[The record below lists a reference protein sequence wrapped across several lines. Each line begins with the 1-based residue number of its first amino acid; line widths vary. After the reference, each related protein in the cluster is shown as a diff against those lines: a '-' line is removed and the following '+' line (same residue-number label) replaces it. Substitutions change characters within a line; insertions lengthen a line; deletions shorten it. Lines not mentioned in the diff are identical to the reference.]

1 MCAFLIHIHSEIMK
15 NVSDNMTTYCAFLRG
30 VNVKGTT
37 MKMTEVCSVFEKA
50 GMVNVSSV
58 LASGNIIFSSDINKT
73 DLKILLE
80 KAMSVHFNFDVFLFL
95 RNGIEIEN
103 IVADCPFI
111 PHPEF
116 HIYSFVGIEGIE
128 NILTEEF
135 ESGRKGANEH
145 AVVVNQ
151 NFYWQVPKGGS
162 LANNFGDVLGKKS
175 LKDKFTSRN
184 LNTIEKILKK
194 IGA

>member
-1 MCAFLIHIHSEIMK
+1 MCAFLIRIHSEIMK

-73 DLKILLE
+73 D
-80 KAMSVHFNFDVFLFL
+80 FDVFLFL

-128 NILTEEF
+128 NILTAEF

-162 LANNFGDVLGKKS
+162 LANNFGDTLGKKS